1 MGTNKANFPEST
13 AVLSGIGLRTLS
25 AKFSIFIAALVFWVL
40 AVMLAFDYGQA
51 RIHPF
56 KAGLLVVMV
65 LFVSAAIARFTI
77 RLLVKPLAMLQQ
89 GINSVVEGRL
99 DPIQYSETADE
110 IEFLGIGFNKM
121 IRALAAS
128 RGELI
133 EHQEQLEGRIK
144 QRTEAL
150 EEAMESALA
159 ASQAKSEFLA
169 NMSHE
174 LRTPMNGILGMIEIV
189 LDSSMRAEQREHLE
203 TAQRCANSLLALLN
217 DVLDLSKIESGK
229 MVLEKAPFHLPQ
241 VIDEAVR
248 SHELKAR
255 QKGIEL
261 RQEIDRS
268 LPFEIA
274 GDELRIRQI
283 VANLVSNA
291 VKFTEQGS
299 VTVRLRSSRGAQE
312 GVLILNL
319 EVADTGTGIPA
330 EKLPVIFEKFIQADG
345 SISRKYGGSG
355 LGLTITR
362 RLVELHGGKIWV
374 ESEVGRGSTFY
385 VTLECEVPSKT
396 TVCTPIV
403 REVKPEPA
411 HATGSVLLVEDNLV
425 NQKVVA
431 AILRKRGFEV
441 VLAGN
446 GKEAL
451 DKLDGEAFGLVLMD
465 VQMPVLDGLEA
476 TRIIRKDA
484 RWRRMPIVAM
494 TAYAMNGDRE
504 RCLEAGMNGYIS
516 KPVHSA
522 HLLETVEQ
530 YILPAPAAAKAPFV
544 EPAAE
549 LLPPAE
555 NESELT
561 GGLVPLFLQLAP
573 ERLQKLYNAA
583 SRADRIM
590 LSSEAQ
596 QIRAAAEQITA
607 TAISN
612 CARRID
618 EAAQRGDMSK
628 AKHSL
633 LLLEAEIMRLGC
645 RAEVPVAARR

>member
-1 MGTNKANFPEST
+1 M
-13 AVLSGIGLRTLS
+13 RTLS

-40 AVMLAFDYGQA
+40 VVTLAFDYGQA
-51 RIHPF
+51 RIHPI
-56 KAGLLVVMV
+56 KAALLVIIV

-77 RLLVKPLAMLQQ
+77 RILVKPLALLQQ

-99 DPIQYSETADE
+99 EPIQYSETADE
-110 IEFLGIGFNKM
+110 IEFLGVSFNKM
-121 IRALAAS
+121 IRELATSRRAL
-128 RGELI
+128 I
-133 EHQEQLEGRIK
+133 DHQEKLEDRIRH
-144 QRTEAL
+144 RTEAL
-150 EEAMESALA
+150 KEARDAALT

-229 MVLEKAPFHLPQ
+229 MALEKSPFHLPQ
-241 VIDEAVR
+241 VITESIR

-261 RQEIDRS
+261 REQIDRGM
-268 LPFEIA
+268 PFEIV

-283 VANLVSNA
+283 VANLLSNA

-299 VTVRLRSSRGAQE
+299 VTVRLRSSRGPRE
-312 GVLILNL
+312 GTLQLRL

-330 EKLPVIFEKFIQADG
+330 EKLPIIFEKFTQADG
-345 SISRKYGGSG
+345 SISRKYGGTG
-355 LGLTITR
+355 LGLTITK
-362 RLVELHGGKIWV
+362 RLVEMHGGTIWV

-396 TVCTPIV
+396 TVYPPKEI
-403 REVKPEPA
+403 ESKAEPA

-451 DKLDGEAFGLVLMD
+451 EKLDGEAFGLVLMD

-522 HLLETVEQ
+522 HLLATVEQ
-530 YILPAPAAAKAPFV
+530 YISPTPANQKAQQVESAAEPVIQAKA
-544 EPAAE
+544 
-549 LLPPAE
+549 
-555 NESELT
+555 LT
-561 GGLVPLFLQLAP
+561 DSGLTEGLVPLFLQLAP
-573 ERLQKLYNAA
+573 ERLQKLHNAA
-583 SRADRIM
+583 SRADQVT
-590 LSSEAQ
+590 LSQEAQ
-596 QIRAAAEQITA
+596 EIRAAAEKITA
-607 TAISN
+607 TAVSN

-618 EAAQRGDMSK
+618 EAAQKGELSK

-645 RAEVPVAARR
+645 RAEVPAVSRR